1 MAETVLSLL
10 ISNKDSFVSRYAKR
24 RHWWFLVELPLT
36 PNSVYDDILPSP
48 VSPKETNLT
57 NKFLD
62 SLSTY
67 TSHHLTRTYNSGNY
81 IFGYIH
87 YPSKNVSKW
96 KAAYDLKLFPRCIVS
111 EAPTHLF
118 KTLLRDRKL
127 ALSYSA
133 RKSLEASLTS
143 ATYKT
148 LHASLGFNHPTFNP
162 EIAWPLLNDP
172 KITTLKNQ
180 VKNSE
185 VIIIPMK
192 SSQKPTP
199 THNPNRAQKWEI
211 YLNTK

>member
-1 MAETVLSLL
+1 MAETVLGLL

-48 VSPKETNLT
+48 VSPNETNLT

-67 TSHHLTRTYNSGNY
+67 TSHHLTRTYTSGNY

-96 KAAYDLKLFPRCIVS
+96 KAAYDLKLFPRCIVP

-127 ALSYSA
+127 ALSKSA

-143 ATYKT
+143 VTYKA
-148 LHASLGFNHPTFNP
+148 LYSSLGFKHPTFNP

-192 SSQKPTP
+192 ATQKLPP
-199 THNPNRAQKWEI
+199 HNSNRAQKWEI